1 VRITLISAALAAMLI
16 EGAVQEVSKSLQEI
30 ALFYLSDTLKKL
42 YSIDF
47 ENYKNYLRWDLDY
60 L

>member
-1 VRITLISAALAAMLI
+1 LISAALAAMLI